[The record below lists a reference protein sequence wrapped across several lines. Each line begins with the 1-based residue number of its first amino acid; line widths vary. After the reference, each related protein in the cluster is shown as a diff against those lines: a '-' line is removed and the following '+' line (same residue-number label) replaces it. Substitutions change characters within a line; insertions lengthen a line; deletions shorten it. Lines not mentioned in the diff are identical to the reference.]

1 MLRKVGEVRHSST
14 RRVGARERAANPP
27 TRPLDA
33 HASVTMWRDDGTR
46 PTGASRRAARA
57 GFGGAGAR
65 GGANN
70 DEGAGGSRSRARE
83 RRWASDARSAS
94 LGQSLVAN
102 AIITTVVFLALHHLR
117 ALVRLALVATLAAL
131 YLNNPARDAR
141 THASCWESLLAERR
155 RRQGERNAED
165 LSRFD
170 VVRFLKNAVGDAA
183 GLMQGQRVMV
193 DFVFFAMAYVDSEA
207 AVDAE
212 FFALGAMG
220 TWNVV
225 PMAPLRSAAAAV
237 AATLEDLSRAA
248 SEGGEG

>member
-1 MLRKVGEVRHSST
+1 MLRNGEVRHSST
-14 RRVGARERAANPP
+14 RRVGARANPS

-33 HASVTMWRDDGTR
+33 RASVTMWRDDGTR

-57 GFGGAGAR
+57 VSGGAGAR
-65 GGANN
+65 GGGANN
-70 DEGAGGSRSRARE
+70 DEGAGGSRPRARE

-94 LGQSLVAN
+94 LGQSLMAN
-102 AIITTVVFLALHHLR
+102 AIITTVVFLAMHHLR
-117 ALVRLALVATLAAL
+117 ALVRLALVASLAAL

-141 THASCWESLLAERR
+141 THASCWECLLAERR

-193 DFVFFAMAYVDSEA
+193 DFIFFAMAYVDSEA

-248 SEGGEG
+248 REGGEG

>member
-1 MLRKVGEVRHSST
+1 MRHSST

-57 GFGGAGAR
+57 GSGVAGSR
-65 GGANN
+65 GGGANN

-117 ALVRLALVATLAAL
+117 ALVRLVLVATLAAL

-141 THASCWESLLAERR
+141 THASCWECLLAERR